1 MRHSGVYPVLMVG
14 ILAALGAAGRA
25 PARVGAVLSG
35 PPRPAARVSSAFQL
49 FASARSTLRLSANR
63 VECTIN
69 SAGQQCSDEN
79 NSSVYGGGFWPR
91 GTGDQY
97 IFNGGLQI
105 AAIVPGDRAA
115 FGWAGDTVGAYIF
128 DARGSQT
135 AGAPVTGIYDSR
147 NPADLANWPS
157 AAYVRDTALFD
168 ATLIGRKAASEQDSW
183 VRYSDGSA
191 NRSGRLHSMGLLI
204 DQRTLAWNRPEAGR
218 DILFVLMRII
228 NVTARDRAR
237 YAGLAAAGYTPEDI
251 DDIAK
256 IGAAFHARSDTAGVN
271 LPDTGFAW
279 TNLYMGIGQD
289 PDVGSAGMNY
299 STAVLPFATV
309 IAYQANFSQPTWA
322 YPPEIFGPP
331 FRAAPG
337 LVGTKFIR
345 TGTGPVTGSSAVR
358 MFTNTTGGGAF
369 PDRFGVAPLWRM
381 LSNHFLPADG
391 SCNAPLGTPL
401 CELVQTWADTRW
413 YMTSGPWPTVGG
425 GQSVVFVMA
434 YVFAAP
440 LAAPLAPT
448 DGFGHVL
455 GNYSYDLKP
464 GIPATGP
471 RLAAGTDTVRQ
482 IERVAG
488 WLSFSDANG
497 NGDIEQREVRVQP
510 YSLLGK
516 AAAAQALA
524 DNKFVLA
531 APPAAPRFF
540 PLPGD
545 GQVTV
550 VWERSASELTG
561 DPYFPIASDP
571 LSALYD
577 PNYRQFDVEGYR
589 VWRGRSLASLQV
601 VAQFDY
607 TGTTLV
613 DHTGQAF
620 SYNVSSNCAPELGL
634 VAGCGADFLHG
645 GTVAVPLAGTV
656 VQVPLGGR
664 ALLASGDVATFRTD
678 TAVTGGGSGLPT
690 LMDTRVPFAFVD
702 TGLENGTT
710 YVYAV
715 TAFDVNSVNSGPTSL
730 ESEIVGRTVTPRIA
744 SSNAHGA
751 TVEMRLEGGDG
762 SRLDPTKTYPAIDPN
777 DGTFSGPIPPANG
790 GSISLPVTVQELLPA
805 GTFSLVLDS
814 VSPGFADGSGSPA
827 PSAWFSVLGASA
839 ATRASASI
847 GQVPTFTGASHYE
860 YTGPLVPYDSAQA
873 QRFGVRFATDS
884 RMAVRFTGLATGLSS
899 SSPGAGRAAVN
910 GSGTAV
916 SRYLSHSRWYDEGS
930 AEPPDPTI
938 NPYASASHT
947 NGALTGV
954 SKIFSPLPYRF
965 PYGSS
970 VAAPGIPSGYRV
982 FLAATLSAWHPA
994 DFVVRWGDGGQVTV
1008 TDLTH
1013 RTVVPFKGAI
1023 EPGYGF
1029 LNVSALVAAGVT
1041 SADLSDGTAGRTF
1054 DPAVASY
1061 YSLRTIAP
1069 VCTSALR
1076 APCVPLAPAA
1086 RLQPVDV
1093 SNDGVADGTGIALV
1107 IDGEPFFFLMSA
1119 LPAAGT
1125 AWHLR
1130 AVGGAGLTATCSP
1143 ALTDATP
1150 DLLPGSVPTDCW
1162 DYAFVPPPTR
1172 PAYVPGLRYSVVV
1185 TRQFG
1190 VDTSA
1195 YDNLSLVHTV
1205 PDPLYFTNAAALGTA
1220 PAIRFV
1226 NLPERAVIRIYSASG
1241 ILVAVLTHN
1250 DATAGGEELWDVKN
1264 RGGRY
1269 VASGVYFYHVEAP
1282 DHRTKIG
1289 RLTVVQQAWP

>member
-1 MRHSGVYPVLMVG
+1 MRRSTAVPVLAVCA
-14 ILAALGAAGRA
+14 LAALGAAGRGPASAAGGA
-25 PARVGAVLSG
+25 PG
-35 PPRPAARVSSAFQL
+35 PAARASSAFQL
-49 FASARSTLRLSANR
+49 FASARSVLRLSANR
-63 VECTIN
+63 VECTI
-69 SAGQQCSDEN
+69 SAAGQHCSDAN
-79 NSSVYGGGFWPR
+79 NSSVYGGGFWPS

-105 AAIVPGDRAA
+105 AAIVPGDRAS

-128 DARGSQT
+128 DARGDQA
-135 AGAPVTGIYDSR
+135 AGAAVTGIYDSR
-147 NPADLANWPS
+147 DPADLANWPS

-168 ATLIGRKAASEQDSW
+168 ASLIGLKAASEQDSW
-183 VRYSDGSA
+183 VRYSDASPYLV
-191 NRSGRLHSMGLLI
+191 GRRHTMGLLI

-218 DILFVLMRII
+218 DILYVLMRII

-251 DDIAK
+251 AEIAK

-271 LPDTGFAW
+271 LPDTGFTW
-279 TNLYMGIGQD
+279 TNLYVGIGQD
-289 PDVGSAGMNY
+289 PDVGSAGSNY
-299 STAVLPFATV
+299 STAVLPFATAF
-309 IAYQANFSQPTWA
+309 AYQANFNQPSWA
-322 YPPEIFGPP
+322 YPPGVFAPP

-337 LVGTKFIR
+337 LVGTKFLR
-345 TGTGPVTGSSAVR
+345 VWNGPVTGSSIVP

-369 PDRFGVAPLWRM
+369 PDRYGVASLWRM
-381 LSNHFLPADG
+381 LSNHLLPADG
-391 SCNAPLGTPL
+391 WCSAPLGTPL
-401 CELVQTWADTRW
+401 CQLVQSWSDTRW
-413 YMTSGPWPTVGG
+413 YMSSGPWPDVAG
-425 GQSVVFVMA
+425 GQSVVFVIA

-440 LAAPLAPT
+440 LAAALQT
-448 DGFGHVL
+448 DGQGRTL
-455 GNYSYDLKP
+455 GNPSFDLKP
-464 GIPATGP
+464 GFPATGP

-488 WLSFSDANG
+488 WSSYADLNG

-516 AAAAQALA
+516 AALAQALA
-524 DNKFVLA
+524 DNKFLLA
-531 APPAAPRFF
+531 APPAAPRFY

-550 VWERSASELTG
+550 VWERSASEVTG
-561 DPYFPIASDP
+561 DPYFAVAADP
-571 LSALYD
+571 LTASYD
-577 PNYRQFDVEGYR
+577 PNYRQYDVEGYR
-589 VWRGRSLASLQV
+589 VWRGRTLASLQV

-607 TGTTLV
+607 TGTALV
-613 DHTGQAF
+613 DHTGQVFAW
-620 SYNVSSNCAPELGL
+620 NVPYNCAPELGL

-645 GTVAVPLAGTV
+645 GTVAVPLAGPV
-656 VQVPLGGR
+656 IQVPLGGR
-664 ALLASGDVATFRTD
+664 ALLASGEVATFRAD
-678 TAVTGGGSGLPT
+678 TAVTGGGSGRT
-690 LMDTRVPFAFVD
+690 MLMDTRVPFAYVD

-751 TVEMRLEGGDG
+751 TVELRLEGGDG
-762 SRLDPTKTYPAIDPN
+762 SGLDPSKSFPAIDPN

-790 GSISLPVTVQELLPA
+790 GSIWLPVTVQELLPA
-805 GTFSLVLDS
+805 GTFSLVVDS
-814 VSPGFADGSGSPA
+814 VSPGFADGSAAPA
-827 PSAWFSVLGASA
+827 PSVWFSALGASA
-839 ATRASASI
+839 ATRGSAPIAVFSAF
-847 GQVPTFTGASHYE
+847 GGFETPYE
-860 YTGPLVPYDSAQA
+860 YIGPLVPYDSTQA
-873 QRFGVRFATDS
+873 QRFGVRFAPDA
-884 RMAVRFTGLATGLSS
+884 RMVVQFTGHATGLSS
-899 SSPGAGRAAVN
+899 SSPGAARAGVN
-910 GSGTAV
+910 GYGTAV
-916 SRYLSHSRWYDEGS
+916 SRYLSHSRWFDDGGR
-930 AEPPDPTI
+930 EPPDPTI
-938 NPYASASHT
+938 DPYASASHT

-954 SKIFSPLPYRF
+954 SAIFSPLPYRF
-965 PYGSS
+965 PYGTS
-970 VAAPGIPSGYRV
+970 VAAPGIPSGYRA
-982 FLAATLSAWHPA
+982 FLSATLSAWHPA
-994 DFVVRWGDGGQVTV
+994 DFVVRWGVGGQVTV

-1013 RTVVPFKGAI
+1013 RTAVPYKGAI
-1023 EPGYGF
+1023 QPGYGF

-1076 APCVPLAPAA
+1076 APCVPLQPAA
-1086 RLQPVDV
+1086 QLQPVDV
-1093 SNDGVADGTGIALV
+1093 TNDGVAEGTGIALLV
-1107 IDGEPFFFLMSA
+1107 NGEPFYFLMNA

-1130 AVGGAGLTATCSP
+1130 AVGGSGLTATCSP
-1143 ALTDATP
+1143 ALTDAYA
-1150 DLLPGSVPTDCW
+1150 DLPPANVPTDCW
-1162 DYAFVPPPTR
+1162 GYAFVPPPTR

-1190 VDTSA
+1190 ADTAA
-1195 YDNLSLVHTV
+1195 YDGLALVHTV
-1205 PDPLYFTNAAALGTA
+1205 PDPLYFTNAGALGTA
-1220 PAIRFV
+1220 PSIRFV
-1226 NLPERAVIRIYSASG
+1226 NLPERAVIRIYSSSG
-1241 ILVAVLTHN
+1241 ILVTVLAHN
-1250 DATAGGEELWDVKN
+1250 DATAGGEEVWDVKN
-1264 RGGRY
+1264 RSGRY

>member
-1 MRHSGVYPVLMVG
+1 MKRAAAVPLLAVG
-14 ILAALGAAGRA
+14 ILAALGAAGRGPASAVGGA
-25 PARVGAVLSG
+25 PG
-35 PPRPAARVSSAFQL
+35 PSRPAARVSSAFQL
-49 FASARSTLRLSANR
+49 FASARSTVRLSANR

-69 SAGQQCSDEN
+69 SVGEQCSDAN
-79 NSSVYGGGFWPR
+79 NSSVYGGGFWPS

-128 DARGSQT
+128 DARGDQA
-135 AGAPVTGIYDSR
+135 AGAAVTDIYDSR
-147 NPADLANWPS
+147 DPADLANWPS

-168 ATLIGRKAASEQDSW
+168 ASLIGRKAASEQDSW
-183 VRYSDGSA
+183 VRYSDASPYLV
-191 NRSGRLHSMGLLI
+191 GRRHAMGLLV

-218 DILFVLMRII
+218 DVLFVVMRII

-237 YAGLAAAGYTPEDI
+237 YAGLAAAGYTP
-251 DDIAK
+251 DDIAEIAK
-256 IGAAFHARSDTAGVN
+256 LGAAYHARSDTAGVN
-271 LPDTGFAW
+271 LPDTGFTW
-279 TNLYMGIGQD
+279 TNLYVGMGQD
-289 PDVGSAGMNY
+289 PDVGNSGRNY
-299 STAVLPFATV
+299 STAVLPFATA
-309 IAYQANFSQPTWA
+309 IAYQADFIRPSWA

-337 LVGTKFIR
+337 LAGTKFLR
-345 TGTGPVTGSSAVR
+345 AGTGPVTGSSIVR
-358 MFTNTTGGGAF
+358 MFTNTTGGAPF
-369 PDRFGVAPLWRM
+369 PDRVGVAALWRM
-381 LSNHFLPADG
+381 LSNHLLPADG

-401 CELVQTWADTRW
+401 CELVQVSQDTRW
-413 YMTSGPWPTVGG
+413 NMSSGPWPDVAG
-425 GQSVVFVMA
+425 GQSVVFVIA

-440 LAAPLAPT
+440 LAAALQT
-448 DGFGHVL
+448 DGQGHAL
-455 GNYSYDLKP
+455 GSAFFDLMP
-464 GIPATGP
+464 GFPATGP
-471 RLAAGTDTVRQ
+471 RLAAGPDTVRQ
-482 IERVAG
+482 IERAAG
-488 WLSFSDANG
+488 WTNYADANG

-510 YSLLGK
+510 LSLLGK

-531 APPAAPRFF
+531 APPAAPRFY

-550 VWERSASELTG
+550 VWERSASEVIG
-561 DPYFPIASDP
+561 DPYFAVAADP

-577 PNYRQFDVEGYR
+577 PNYRQYDVEGYR
-589 VWRGRSLASLQV
+589 VWRGRTLASLQAI
-601 VAQFDY
+601 AQFDY
-607 TGTTLV
+607 TGTALV
-613 DHTGQAF
+613 DHTGQVFAW
-620 SYNVSSNCAPELGL
+620 NVSYNCAPELGL

-645 GTVAVPLAGTV
+645 GTVAVPLAGPV

-664 ALLASGDVATFRTD
+664 ALLASGEVATFHTD
-678 TAVTGGGSGLPT
+678 TAVTGGGSGRSP
-690 LMDTRVPFAFVD
+690 LMDTRVPFAYVD

-730 ESEIVGRTVTPRIA
+730 ESELVGRTVTPRVA

-751 TVEMRLEGGDG
+751 TVELRLEGGDG
-762 SRLDPTKTYPAIDPN
+762 SRLDPSKDYPAIDPN

-790 GSISLPVTVQELLPA
+790 GSIWLPVTVQELLPA
-805 GTFSLVLDS
+805 GTFSLVVDS
-814 VSPGFADGSGSPA
+814 VSPGFADGTAGAPA
-827 PSAWFSVLGASA
+827 PSVWFSALGASA
-839 ATRASASI
+839 ATRGSVPITGVSTI
-847 GQVPTFTGASHYE
+847 GGTSHYE
-860 YTGPLVPYDSAQA
+860 YPGPLVPYDSVQA
-873 QRFGVRFATDS
+873 QRFGVRFGADA
-884 RMAVRFTGLATGLSS
+884 RMAVRFTGVATGLSS
-899 SSPGAGRAAVN
+899 SSPGAARAAVN
-910 GSGTAV
+910 GYGTAV
-916 SRYLSHSRWYDEGS
+916 SRYLSHSRWFDEGGR
-930 AEPPDPTI
+930 EPPDPTL
-938 NPYASASHT
+938 NPYASARHT

-954 SKIFSPLPYRF
+954 SAIFSPLPYRL
-965 PYGSS
+965 PWGAS

-982 FLAATLSAWHPA
+982 LLSATLSAWHPA
-994 DFVVRWGDGGQVTV
+994 DFVVRWGAGGQVTV

-1013 RTVVPFKGAI
+1013 RTAVPYKGAI
-1023 EPGYGF
+1023 QPGYGF
-1029 LNVSALVAAGVT
+1029 LNVAALVAAGVT
-1041 SADLSDGTAGRTF
+1041 SADLGDGTAGRTF

-1076 APCVPLAPAA
+1076 APCVPLQQAA
-1086 RLQPVDV
+1086 QLQPVDV
-1093 SNDGVADGTGIALV
+1093 TNDGVADGTGIALLV
-1107 IDGEPFFFLMSA
+1107 DGEPFFFLMSA

-1125 AWHLR
+1125 AWRLR
-1130 AVGGAGLTATCSP
+1130 AVGGAGMTATCSP
-1143 ALTDATP
+1143 ALTDASS
-1150 DLLPGSVPTDCW
+1150 DLLPANVPTDCW
-1162 DYAFVPPPTR
+1162 GYAFVPPPTR

-1190 VDTSA
+1190 ADTSA
-1195 YDNLSLVHTV
+1195 YGGLALVHTV
-1205 PDPLYFTNAAALGTA
+1205 PDPFYFTNAVALGAA

-1241 ILVAVLTHN
+1241 ILVTVLTHN
-1250 DATAGGEELWDVKN
+1250 DATAGGEEVWDVKN
-1264 RGGRY
+1264 RSGRY